1 MPATV
6 KSLEDR
12 IDEMAEDI
20 SSVKSQLSLM
30 ASVQNSMQVQLAT
43 VINGLN
49 TTQAQL
55 AVVVAK
61 LDSTIDELK
70 LTRGKLES
78 IAADYSAFKGKAETT
93 FAIARWIG
101 VAAFGVLATVIF
113 SAFSVV
119 RSAAHLETKVDQ
131 HEKILEQMRQD
142 INEIRSKQK

>member
-6 KSLEDR
+6 KSLEER
-12 IDEMAEDI
+12 IDDLADDF
-20 SSVKSQLSLM
+20 SSVKSQLSLV
-30 ASVQNSMQVQLAT
+30 ASMQNLMQAQLAT

-61 LDSTIDELK
+61 LDSTIDELR
-70 LTRGKLES
+70 LTRGRLES
-78 IAADYSAFKGKAETT
+78 IASDYSAFKGKAETT
-93 FAIARWIG
+93 FAMTRWIG
-101 VAAFGVLATVIF
+101 IAAFGVLVTVIF

-131 HEKILEQMRQD
+131 HEKSLEEVKSELR
-142 INEIRSKQK
+142 KQK